1 MEGFCLIG
9 IMKFERDVW
18 LSLFI
23 HMTHENRYGTQ
34 LLWLDTIDLETN
46 TIDLGTLTPQ
56 DNSVS
61 ISNIFLS
68 F

>member
-9 IMKFERDVW
+9 IMKYERDVW

-23 HMTHENRYGTQ
+23 HMTHENRFGTQ
-34 LLWLDTIDLETN
+34 LLWLDTIDLE
-46 TIDLGTLTPQ
+46 TLTPQ